1 MEAVG
6 NDYLD
11 IGTGKDFHLQSTSPA
26 IDAGM
31 SISEVPNDYDGN
43 TSPKGPRHDI
53 GALEFLK

>member
-43 TSPKGPRHDI
+43 TRPKGRRHYI
-53 GALEFLK
+53 GHLNF